1 MSENQTSS
9 RRTPKRYRRHSTK
22 RRPVF
27 RPPAHPGRLIAI
39 ILATIAVITLAL
51 VWGNALKRQSDAHRA
66 AEEADQWTLPPDE
79 AEDKNTSVPA
89 ILTEEADQWT
99 LPPDEAE
106 DKNTS
111 VPAILAEEIKPE
123 GNVGDIKTVAVCNGF
138 EIPYE
143 ELRFLTVFYKKQL
156 AEQYGDDIWD
166 DPAIAE
172 NHRAELEKLV
182 KENLNQNYVVLS
194 AAKQLGIA
202 TSGKTVD
209 NYIDQQI
216 KGLKAEFNST
226 KEYKQFLKENGM
238 SENYLRFTLS
248 IGFIESAIHYTLLD
262 NDVYMFRYED
272 NSAAFVE
279 HVLTSG
285 EYVRTLHVYIEN
297 AANEDP
303 AANLATAQKISDTL
317 KAAESVGARRSM
329 LYTYIGSAINDD
341 LMTVTGDGYYFTRG
355 EMVQAYEDASFAL
368 EIGEVS
374 DPVVCSGGNFV
385 IMRLEPEETYVQNN
399 VKELMDAYYGVCLND
414 YIEVFRPMCDVFFT
428 EYGKTIDLLTME

>member
-1 MSENQTSS
+1 MKASRPPVPVVEKKKKS
-9 RRTPKRYRRHSTK
+9 RRVKPW
-22 RRPVF
+22 V
-27 RPPAHPGRLIAI
+27 IVV
-39 ILATIAVITLAL
+39 IAVAVVLCTVVGVVAFNFNT
-51 VWGNALKRQSDAHRA
+51 WRQNAQNS
-66 AEEADQWTLPPDE
+66 
-79 AEDKNTSVPA
+79 
-89 ILTEEADQWT
+89 
-99 LPPDEAE
+99 
-106 DKNTS
+106 
-111 VPAILAEEIKPE
+111 
-123 GNVGDIKTVAVCNGF
+123 KTVAVCNGF

-156 AEQYGDDIWD
+156 AEQYGDNIWD

-172 NHRAELEKLV
+172 THRAELEKLV

-216 KGLKAEFNST
+216 EGLKAEFSST
-226 KEYKQFLKENGM
+226 KEYKKFLKENGM
-238 SENYLRFTLS
+238 SEDYLRFTLS

-272 NSAAFVE
+272 NPSAFIE

-329 LYTYIGSAINDD
+329 LSTYIGSEINDD

-355 EMVQAYEDASFAL
+355 EMVQAYEDASFDLA
-368 EIGEVS
+368 IGEVS

-385 IMRLEPEETYVQNN
+385 IMRLEPEEAYVQNN
-399 VKELMDAYYGVCLND
+399 LKELMDAYYGVCLNN
-414 YIEVFRPMCDVFFT
+414 YVEEFRPMCDVFFT